1 MASQIRCGPRVTPLG
16 EQFTMKTVAA
26 IRRELSRSLDIPEGS
41 PAVVSRDNG
50 GNPVPV
56 REDYTLQNGDLLEF
70 VRPQGT
76 KGTFEV
82 LASVRG

>member
-16 EQFTMKTVAA
+16 DQFSGKTVSDL
-26 IRRELSRSLDIPEGS
+26 RRELSRMLDIPEGA

-56 REDYTLQNGDLLEF
+56 REDYRLQSGDLLEF

-76 KGTFEV
+76 KGGRLLFHI
-82 LASVRG
+82 A